1 MRENIPLTP
10 EPADLPKALDALE
23 AILTSRGL
31 SASLRGELRLI
42 TEEAATNVLKYASA
56 QNIELTLELDEREA
70 RLELRDDG
78 LPFDPLEAPP
88 PDLDSPLDERP
99 VGGLGIHLLKEL
111 TDRIRYRREAGFNV
125 LSLAKRLG

>member
-1 MRENIPLTP
+1 MRESIPLTP
-10 EPADLPKALDALE
+10 EPADLSKALDELE

-31 SASLRGELRLI
+31 SKSLRGELRLMA
-42 TEEAATNVLKYASA
+42 EEAATNVLKYASA

-70 RLELRDDG
+70 RLELRD
-78 LPFDPLEAPP
+78 DPLEAPP